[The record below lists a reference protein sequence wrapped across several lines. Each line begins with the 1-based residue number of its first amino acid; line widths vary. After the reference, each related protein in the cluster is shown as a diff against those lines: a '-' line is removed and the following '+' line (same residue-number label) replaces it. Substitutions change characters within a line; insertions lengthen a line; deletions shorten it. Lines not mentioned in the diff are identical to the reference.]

1 MAGFIISFLV
11 GGLCVALGI
20 SNILGNISSIHFYHR
35 HRVSDENKSR
45 FGKKIG
51 LGSVIIGGAI
61 MIFSALSI
69 VTLYTKNNLFTIIGM
84 IILVISII
92 VGIALNIYAMIKY
105 NKGIF

>member
-1 MAGFIISFLV
+1 MAGFIVSFLV

-35 HRVSDENKSR
+35 HRVSDENKNH

>member
-1 MAGFIISFLV
+1 MIGFVISFLV

-20 SNILGNISSIHFYHR
+20 SNMLGNISSVHFYHR
-35 HRVSDENKSR
+35 HRVSDENKSK
-45 FGKKIG
+45 FGKKVG
-51 LGSVIIGGAI
+51 LGTAIIGGGI

-69 VTLYTKNNLFTIIGM
+69 VALYTKNNLFTVIGTV
-84 IILVISII
+84 ILVIGVI

>member
-69 VTLYTKNNLFTIIGM
+69 VTLYTKNNLFTIIGAVILAIGA
-84 IILVISII
+84 IIGI
-92 VGIALNIYAMIKY
+92 VLSIYAMIKY

>member
-1 MAGFIISFLV
+1 MAGFIVSFLV

>member
-1 MAGFIISFLV
+1 MAGFIVSFLV

-20 SNILGNISSIHFYHR
+20 SNMLGNISSIHFYHR

-51 LGSVIIGGAI
+51 LGSIIIGGAI

>member
-1 MAGFIISFLV
+1 MAGFIVSFLV

-20 SNILGNISSIHFYHR
+20 SNMLGNISSIHFYHR

>member
-1 MAGFIISFLV
+1 MAGFIVSFLV

-51 LGSVIIGGAI
+51 LGSIIIGGAI